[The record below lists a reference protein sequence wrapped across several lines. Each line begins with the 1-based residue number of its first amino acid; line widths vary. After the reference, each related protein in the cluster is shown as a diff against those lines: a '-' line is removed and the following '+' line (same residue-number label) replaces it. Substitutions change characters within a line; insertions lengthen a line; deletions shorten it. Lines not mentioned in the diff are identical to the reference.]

1 MVKYYKQIIE
11 DNMANKINIAI
22 IGIGDCASAL
32 IQGIEN
38 YKKNPDKI
46 IGLLPE
52 IKQYSV
58 NDINF
63 VLGIDVNSNKVGKDL
78 SEAIFI
84 EPNCNIKLF
93 EPGFLDAPVIKG
105 PVKDGLNSNIKK
117 IIPLDNNQL
126 DSDISKEIKKKNVDV
141 AVILLPTGSHNAVKF
156 YVMAALNAGACVI
169 NGMPSYVAKDPEI
182 VKKAEDLSLSLIG
195 DDVKSQIGATIIHR
209 SLANL
214 FPMRGAILDRT
225 IQLDWGGSSD
235 FCNLLTP
242 RANGKLV
249 YEEGK
254 RQAKTE
260 AVVANLQN
268 KDTIEC
274 QISAVDY
281 IPFLKNQ
288 KEAYMRLEG
297 RIFGGAPVRV
307 DITMFV
313 EDGNNSAGVIADCI
327 RVSKIAKDRKI
338 GGVLHSACSFFNK
351 HPPEQLEDYVAK
363 IRLVEFIENK
373 RER

>member
-1 MVKYYKQIIE
+1 
-11 DNMANKINIAI
+11 MASKINVCL
-22 IGIGDCASAL
+22 IGVGDVASAL
-32 IQGIEN
+32 VQGVEN
-38 YKKNPDKI
+38 YKKYPDKI

-52 IKQYSV
+52 ITQYTV

-63 VLGIDVNSNKVGKDL
+63 VLGFEVNSNKVGKDL
-78 SEAIFI
+78 SEAIFV
-84 EPNCNIKLF
+84 EPNCNMKLF
-93 EPGFLDAPVIKG
+93 IPDFLDAPVIKG
-105 PVKDGLNSNIKK
+105 PILDGLNSNIKH
-117 IIPLDNNQL
+117 IIPVSEEQKPVDV
-126 DSDISKEIKKKNVDV
+126 SKEMRERKVDV
-141 AVILLPTGSHNAVKF
+141 AVILLPTGAHKAVK
-156 YVMAALNAGACVI
+156 YYAMAALDAGVCVVC
-169 NGMPSYVAKDPEI
+169 GMPSYVAKDPEI
-182 VKKAEDLSLSLIG
+182 VKKAEELNLSLIG

-225 IQLDWGGSSD
+225 IQLDWGGCSD

-242 RANGKLV
+242 KSDGELV

-254 RQAKTE
+254 RQSKTD
-260 AVVANLQN
+260 AVIANLQN
-268 KDTIEC
+268 KDTVEC

-297 RIFGGAPVRV
+297 RIFGGAPVRI

-313 EDGNNSAGVIADCI
+313 EDGNDSAGIIADCI
-327 RVSKIAKDRKI
+327 RISKIAKDRKI
-338 GGVLHSACSFFNK
+338 GGILQSACSFFMK
-351 HPPEQLEDYVAK
+351 HPPATQIDDYIAK
-363 IRLVEFIENK
+363 KYLLEFIENK